1 MITVPCHCNERAHTT
16 EADYRTDY
24 RGQVQPHADAA
35 STSQSRRPY
44 HGTRIIPAAVHV
56 HWPEGRDDTDHLQQ
70 QSEQRASS
78 AMRSLAEAE
87 GCARCAIKT
96 CSHGSLGNCASHD
109 HEGVMTDS
117 GLRAIGMQEV

>member
-1 MITVPCHCNERAHTT
+1 MIARTQTRRITAPTTVARSGLMPTPRRIHRY
-16 EADYRTDY
+16 DD
-24 RGQVQPHADAA
+24 DA
-35 STSQSRRPY
+35 TIR
-44 HGTRIIPAAVHV
+44 RIIPSAVHV
-56 HWPEGRDDTDHLQQ
+56 HRPKSRDDIDLLQQ